1 MGAVAAVLGTWL
13 GARQQR
19 QLEREKWEQS
29 QEDARAAAVTE
40 LTRHLAAASQEIT
53 WFAAAAAL
61 RKERFGEESITNYD
75 AAMKTHLTAVIEG
88 LVAVAHRDPAAY
100 RALLGITREVWA
112 LDLRVAGAAADYW
125 SESEAAISSIAGL
138 KPVAEQL
145 VVGLPDQIV
154 DVLDATKRSGRTG
167 G

>member
-1 MGAVAAVLGTWL
+1 
-13 GARQQR
+13 
-19 QLEREKWEQS
+19 
-29 QEDARAAAVTE
+29 
-40 LTRHLAAASQEIT
+40 
-53 WFAAAAAL
+53 
-61 RKERFGEESITNYD
+61 
-75 AAMKTHLTAVIEG
+75 MKAHLTAVIEG

-100 RALLGITREVWA
+100 RALFGITREVWA

-125 SESEAAISSIAGL
+125 SEPEAAIRSIAGL

-154 DVLDATKRSGRTG
+154 DVLDATRRSGRSG